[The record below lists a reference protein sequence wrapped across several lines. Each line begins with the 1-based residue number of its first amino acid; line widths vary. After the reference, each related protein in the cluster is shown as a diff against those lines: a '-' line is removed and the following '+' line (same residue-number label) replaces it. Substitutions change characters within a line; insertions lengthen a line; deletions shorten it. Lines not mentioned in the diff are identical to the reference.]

1 MVKATNL
8 IYHDKARPSALVL
21 PDHALID
28 REYLRFGSRKHG
40 NRYRL
45 DIGVESAY
53 TTEFLDGAEKP
64 AEGRHHCE
72 QAKTSGWS
80 GMIV

>member
-28 REYLRFGSRKHG
+28 REYLRFGSRKP
-40 NRYRL
+40 
-45 DIGVESAY
+45 V
-53 TTEFLDGAEKP
+53 P
-64 AEGRHHCE
+64 P
-72 QAKTSGWS
+72 
-80 GMIV
+80 